1 MDFAMPSCGGCR
13 TCEMACSFKHTGEF
27 KPAFSSLKVLD
38 KSDGTGFQVRLLEV
52 TSHEGYAC
60 DGCPELEEPLC
71 EQFCD
76 KKDDLGEILRQFLG
90 RLRGLASNG

>member
-1 MDFAMPSCGGCR
+1 MRWVSYVRNGLLIQTNA
-13 TCEMACSFKHTGEF
+13 GEL

-38 KSDGTGFQVRLLEV
+38 KSDGTGFLVRLLEV

-60 DGCPELEEPLC
+60 DGCLELEEPLC

-76 KKDDLGEILRQFLG
+76 KRTILGEILRQFLG